1 MCDAD
6 HCQCA
11 IGAAACKTCGTRMQA
26 GEKVTV
32 TPKQVFVKVILPKWL
47 NELYSLLRPVA
58 PNAGDVVDST
68 AEGTAGSAAAG
79 EAANEPP
86 RKKLKSKGEYKQLAQ
101 ERRVALAGLTSE
113 LSKPCEI
120 REHASR
126 WSVQAPF
133 KWFQTATTKAEK
145 DAALIQWQQ
154 AGHGDKFALFHTG
167 SNRPLQTT
175 ECAAILT
182 LRYQ

>member
-113 LSKPCEI
+113 LFKTCDI

-126 WSVQAPF
+126 GSAQAPF
-133 KWFQTATTKAEK
+133 KWFQTATTKLRCHSTVAESRPRRQVCP
-145 DAALIQWQQ
+145 LPHREQQ
-154 AGHGDKFALFHTG
+154 TSANHRVRCHSYSAVPMT
-167 SNRPLQTT
+167 S
-175 ECAAILT
+175 
-182 LRYQ
+182 